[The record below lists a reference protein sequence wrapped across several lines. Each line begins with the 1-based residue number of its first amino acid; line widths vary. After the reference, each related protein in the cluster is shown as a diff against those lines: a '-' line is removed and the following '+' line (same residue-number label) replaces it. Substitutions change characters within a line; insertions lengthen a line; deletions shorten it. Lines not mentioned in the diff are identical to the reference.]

1 MGKLGGREMTATS
14 DLDLILLYDH
24 DAEAGSSDG
33 DKPISPSQYYIRLT
47 QRLVSALSAPT
58 AEGTLYEV
66 DFRLRPSGNAGPLA
80 TRIDAFE
87 SYQHGEAWIWEHMAL
102 TRARAIAGS
111 PHLQRRFEALLHDV
125 LTRPRD
131 RDEIRRAVG
140 DMRARIYREKG
151 SEDIWD
157 LKQVSGGL
165 VDVEFIAQYLQLIH
179 AAEHPDILDTNT
191 AGALTKAARLGLLD
205 AASAEILLPAVRL
218 YHDLTQILRL
228 CIETRFEPAE
238 ATREFKE
245 LLAQAG
251 TLPDFSTLEAHL
263 RDTEAAVRGCFAQL
277 IGPVD

>member
-1 MGKLGGREMTATS
+1 
-14 DLDLILLYDH
+14 
-24 DAEAGSSDG
+24 
-33 DKPISPSQYYIRLT
+33 
-47 QRLVSALSAPT
+47 
-58 AEGTLYEV
+58 
-66 DFRLRPSGNAGPLA
+66 
-80 TRIDAFE
+80 
-87 SYQHGEAWIWEHMAL
+87 
-102 TRARAIAGS
+102 
-111 PHLQRRFEALLHDV
+111 
-125 LTRPRD
+125 
-131 RDEIRRAVG
+131 
-140 DMRARIYREKG
+140 MRARIYREKG

-165 VDVEFIAQYLQLIH
+165 VDVEFIARYLQLIH